1 MDFKTLAFIFLMA
14 SVIGAYGQQRIT
26 GRTVDNDNGRVAFA
40 HVLLFDAT
48 SEQETFLVGTTTDE
62 EGEFVLS
69 IEQATSVYIQVQAL
83 GFETYRTDDFAVD
96 ADVDLGQLILE
107 QGSQQLDEVTVVG
120 RKPLFEQRVDR
131 TVVNVQGS
139 VTNIGNN
146 VLNVLSKS
154 PMVRVNRAGNEIS
167 MMGKQG
173 VVVMID
179 DKPVQ
184 LEPLDLMNLL
194 GNMSSNNIESI
205 ELITSPPSNYD
216 AQGNAGIIN
225 IQTIR
230 GEEGWSGQWS
240 SNVAYGRR
248 PKYGSGLNLSYQRDR
263 WYTYA
268 NLSVNIAH
276 DYEQVYIQTESTEL
290 GATANLFSIR
300 KPTTGLYTLES
311 GLEYKMTSKTTI
323 GALISVLYSD
333 WEMDSWTRTLSNQ
346 GMDTTMLRTTSYEEN
361 KLFRTL
367 ANLNMEHAFSG
378 RSKISFDYDLIK
390 FERKNP
396 TKYVAEYEM
405 EDTTNEFVSSATTP
419 VTVHVLKS
427 DMEHR
432 FSDKLTLEYGVKGSF
447 SDFGNQV
454 VVGEQE
460 DSGLVEDPNFTDD
473 YSMDER
479 IYAAYSSLDH
489 QFGPKWKLRAGFRY
503 EYYDLDLSSSN
514 SGKITQRSQG
524 YLFPSAFLTYRPSE
538 RQEWGLSYV
547 NRIQRPGFLILAP
560 YFYFF
565 DENTLFTGNPSILP
579 SRSNQF
585 QLNFSHRGLM
595 ANLQYNWESDPILD
609 QQPTLDLEG
618 QLLVVRPI
626 QGKERNSL
634 TLNLSHPIKLAD
646 WWTGHFNILTT
657 RLYQSLDNY
666 REPFVKT
673 SYNYE
678 LGLVQNWNLGKEST
692 VEMSANYYSP
702 YYFGV
707 MEMDPR
713 FQLDLGFRKKF
724 GSGIVLAFNISDVFD
739 TGSQWPSN
747 SDIDSYGLDYGFK
760 FDGEGPVFRLNLS
773 MPIGRGKA
781 SERSKRETGSEEIQR
796 RLN

>member
-1 MDFKTLAFIFLMA
+1 MVHKVLTFAFLLGTAI
-14 SVIGAYGQQRIT
+14 SAYGQYQIS
-26 GRTVDNDNGRVAFA
+26 GRTVDNENVGVAFA

-48 SEQETFLVGTTTDE
+48 SEQETFVAGTTTDG
-62 EGEFVLS
+62 EGGFVLS
-69 IEQATSVYIQVQAL
+69 IEQGTSVYVQVQVL
-83 GFETYRTDDFAVD
+83 GYVTYRTEDFFVD
-96 ADVDLGQLILE
+96 GNVDLGQLILE

-225 IQTIR
+225 IKTIR
-230 GEEGWSGQWS
+230 GEEGFSGQWS
-240 SNVAYGRR
+240 SNLAYGRR

-263 WYTYA
+263 WYAYA

-290 GATANLFSIR
+290 GTTADLFSLR

-311 GLEYKMTSKTTI
+311 GLEYKMTPKTTI
-323 GALISVLYSD
+323 GALVSVLYSD
-333 WEMDSWTRTLSNQ
+333 WEMDSWTRTLSIR
-346 GMDTTMLRTTSYEEN
+346 GTDSTKLRTTSYEEN

-367 ANLNMEHAFSG
+367 VNLNMQHTFSE
-378 RSKISFDYDLIK
+378 RSKLSLDYDLIK

-396 TKYVAEYEM
+396 TRYMAEYEM
-405 EDTTNEFVSSATTP
+405 EGTTNEFVSSATTP

-427 DMEHR
+427 DLEHR

-479 IYAAYSSLDH
+479 IYAAYSSLGH
-489 QFGPKWKLRAGFRY
+489 QFGPKWKLQAGLRY
-503 EYYDLDLSSSN
+503 EYYDLDLSSTN
-514 SGKITQRSQG
+514 SGRITQRSQG
-524 YLFPSAFLTYRPSE
+524 YLFPSTFLTYRPSE

-547 NRIQRPGFLILAP
+547 SRIQRPGFLILAP

-585 QLNFSHRGLM
+585 QLNFSHKGLM
-595 ANLQYNWESDPILD
+595 ANLQYNWESDPVLD

-626 QGKERNSL
+626 QGEKRNAL
-634 TLNLSHPIKLAD
+634 TLNVSHPIKLAD
-646 WWTGHFNILTT
+646 WWNGHFNILAT

-666 REPFVKT
+666 SEPFIKT

-678 LGLVQNWNLGKEST
+678 LGLVQNWDLGKKS
-692 VEMSANYYSP
+692 VIEMSANYYSP

-707 MEMDPR
+707 MEIDPR
-713 FQLDLGFRKKF
+713 FQLDLGLRKKF
-724 GSGIVLAFNISDVFD
+724 RSGIVLAFNISDVFD

-747 SDIDSYGLDYGFK
+747 SDIDNYGLDYGFK

-773 MPIGRGKA
+773 MPIGRGKP
-781 SERSKRETGSEEIQR
+781 SDRSKRQTGSEEMQR